1 MRYYCQADINNRP
14 YSGSLLR
21 YREDSGLIY
30 EESWNGEQQIWEPTT
45 WLTRLL
51 TGGDCTL
58 VSISMSKAELLQNLE
73 SAG

>member
-30 EESWNGEQQIWEPTT
+30 EEGWNRIRQIWEPTT

-51 TGGDCTL
+51 TGGDSTL
-58 VSISMSKAELLQNLE
+58 VSISISQAEVLQNLE